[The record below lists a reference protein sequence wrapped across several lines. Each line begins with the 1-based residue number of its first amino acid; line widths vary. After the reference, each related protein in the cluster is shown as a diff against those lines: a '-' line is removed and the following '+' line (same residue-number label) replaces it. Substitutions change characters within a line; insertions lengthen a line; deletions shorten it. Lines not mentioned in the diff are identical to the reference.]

1 MERKKHVVPGEVC
14 AARLERGNHYF
25 KVVLNAQKSAEV
37 IVAKMKQVFIRVKD
51 RINRSLKYDRER
63 RNDSL

>member
-37 IVAKMKQVFIRVKD
+37 IVVIFFDYEGPNQ
-51 RINRSLKYDRER
+51 
-63 RNDSL
+63 